1 MPLLPSQPKIQTQ
14 SFTCK
19 LPVDLIADV
28 KAYATAIDS
37 DLSYVV
43 TRALEKLTSDR
54 DFQTWKT
61 ENLKPK
67 TEPVQIAKP
76 NSGKAVA

>member
-1 MPLLPSQPKIQTQ
+1 MPLLAAQNKVQLQ

-43 TRALEKLTSDR
+43 TRALEKLTSDK
-54 DFQTWKT
+54 DFQTWKAA
-61 ENLKPK
+61 NLKPE
-67 TEPVQIAKP
+67 TAPIP
-76 NSGKAVA
+76 NSRKAVA